1 MEAMSRGQPG
11 GEKHSQARPAF
22 QRNMFPSC
30 IALFIMKHSSA
41 RERIFPAKG
50 SRTMKSNHQGP
61 RESKSMWQSKS
72 HGQCPGC
79 ARLLRLGVVL
89 PLLFALGISAGWAAK
104 IVLKNGM
111 VIEGLI
117 LDEVPEEYI
126 VVRTSETELLLRWN
140 RVLSVDRE
148 TTHAVEEQLGDQML
162 RQGRLD
168 EALAYYRAAQ
178 KSKRAGPAILDKIN
192 QIKQQTEARDLAQYG
207 AEIRGIE
214 SMLNAGRYAEAQA
227 RLEML
232 RQAATLETVRERATT
247 LQARLHYLRAQRAM
261 DIIDYRTAQRELAKA
276 IELDPEFAPSHVEM
290 GDLFNRRQLGK
301 TNAIESYQRGLEL
314 GRAQLDL
321 REKNRI
327 RWNIAQLSQ
336 DLGLWRQTVEYC
348 KEIYDSNPRF
358 NPRLIELMMS
368 AFQRQATELS
378 EKQPEE
384 AVALLREALTYQPGE
399 TTIRFQLARLL
410 ADKGLFDEAY
420 REATELLNR
429 DERYPSAHYLAGNC
443 LIQQGKVLD
452 ARGHLLAE
460 IRLNPN
466 HYDSLCDLGEL
477 SVQGGD
483 ITAAETYF
491 SRAMEV
497 DPSRYRSLLGMAKVK
512 RRQGNRVEARQ
523 LVKRVLDVDPKN
535 RAANLEMGSVLKE
548 EKSYSEARK
557 FFDQV
562 IKDLDAEGDMLNPED
577 KQLLADALNRRGEIF
592 ILLEQPRTARNDF
605 EKALT
610 HSPNLGLTYFN
621 LGQSYLKEGGG
632 VEALKKAEEN
642 YKTARKLQPDS
653 PEFAQGLGILYHQH
667 MSQRET
673 NATRKRQYL
682 QLAIANYRDY
692 LKAGGADSEN
702 VKKWIE
708 ECGGTAEDK

>member
-1 MEAMSRGQPG
+1 MPRFDTRGTPCN
-11 GEKHSQARPAF
+11 AAPLWRW
-22 QRNMFPSC
+22 
-30 IALFIMKHSSA
+30 ALVMA
-41 RERIFPAKG
+41 
-50 SRTMKSNHQGP
+50 
-61 RESKSMWQSKS
+61 W
-72 HGQCPGC
+72 
-79 ARLLRLGVVL
+79 LL
-89 PLLFALGISAGWAAK
+89 PLGLSAAWAAK
-104 IVLKNGM
+104 VVLNNGM

-117 LDEVPEEYI
+117 VDEVPEEYI
-126 VVRTSETELLLRWN
+126 VVRTSEAELRLAWN
-140 RVLSVDRE
+140 RVRSVDRD
-148 TTHAVEEQLGDQML
+148 TTHAVEEQLGDQMM

-168 EALAYYRAAQ
+168 EALTFYRAAQ
-178 KSKRAGPAILDKIN
+178 KSRRAGPDILDKIN
-192 QIKQQTEARDLAQYG
+192 QIKQEAEARDLAQYG
-207 AEIRGIE
+207 AEIRAIE
-214 SMLNAGRYAEAQA
+214 SLLDSGKYNEAEGR
-227 RLEML
+227 LLIL
-232 RQAATLETVRERATT
+232 RQDATLETVRERATT
-247 LQARLHYLRAQRAM
+247 LQARVHYLRAQRAM
-261 DIIDYRTAQRELAKA
+261 DIIDYRTAQRELARA
-276 IELDPEFAPSHVEM
+276 IELDPEYAPAHVEM
-290 GDLFNRRQLGK
+290 GDLFHRRQMGK
-301 TNAIESYQRGLEL
+301 ANAIESYQRGLEL

-348 KEIYDSNPRF
+348 KEIYESNPRF
-358 NPRLIELMMS
+358 NPRLIELMM
-368 AFQRQATELS
+368 AAYQRLAAELS
-378 EKQPEE
+378 EKHYEE
-384 AVALLREALTYQPGE
+384 AAQLLRDALVYQPGE
-399 TTIRFQLARLL
+399 TGIRFQLARLL
-410 ADKGLFDEAY
+410 ADKGRFAEAY
-420 REATELLNR
+420 TEITELLAR

-443 LIQQGKVLD
+443 LIQQGRVLD
-452 ARGHLLAE
+452 ARRHLMAE

-466 HYDSLCDLGEL
+466 HFDSLCDLGEL
-477 SVQGGD
+477 SLQGGD
-483 ITAAETYF
+483 IAAAETNF

-497 DPSRYRSLLGMAKVK
+497 DSSRYRALLGMAKVK

-523 LVKRVLDVDPKN
+523 LAKRVLDVDPKN

-562 IKDLDAEGDMLNPED
+562 IKDLEAESDMLNPDD

-610 HSPNLGLTYFN
+610 YAPNLGLTYFN
-621 LGQSYLKEGGG
+621 IGQSYLKEGGG
-632 VEALKKAEEN
+632 IEALKNAEEN

-692 LKAGGADSEN
+692 LKAGGADSDN

-708 ECGGTAEDK
+708 ECGGNAEDK

>member
-1 MEAMSRGQPG
+1 MRRSTTDR
-11 GEKHSQARPAF
+11 H
-22 QRNMFPSC
+22 
-30 IALFIMKHSSA
+30 
-41 RERIFPAKG
+41 AKTILTLW
-50 SRTMKSNHQGP
+50 RT
-61 RESKSMWQSKS
+61 
-72 HGQCPGC
+72 
-79 ARLLRLGVVL
+79 AAAAA
-89 PLLFALGISAGWAAK
+89 LLFLLGISAAWAAK
-104 IVLKNGM
+104 VVLNNGM

-117 LDEVPEEYI
+117 VDEVPEEYI
-126 VVRTSETELLLRWN
+126 VVRTSEAELRLRWN
-140 RVLSVDRE
+140 RVRSVDRE
-148 TTHAVEEQLGDQML
+148 TTHAVEEQLGDQMF

-178 KSKRAGPAILDKIN
+178 KSKRASPTILDKIN

-207 AEIRGIE
+207 VEIREIE
-214 SMLNAGRYAEAQA
+214 SLLNTGRFAQAEA
-227 RLEML
+227 RLTTL
-232 RQAATLETVRERATT
+232 QHSATLETVRERTKT

-261 DIIDYRTAQRELAKA
+261 DIIDYRTAQRELARA
-276 IELDPEFAPSHVEM
+276 IELDPEYAPSHVEM

-301 TNAIESYQRGLEL
+301 ANAIESYQRGLEL
-314 GRAQLDL
+314 GREQLEL
-321 REKNRI
+321 PEKNRI

-336 DLGLWRQTVEYC
+336 DLGLWQQTVDYC
-348 KEIYDSNPRF
+348 REIYESNPRF
-358 NPRLIELMMS
+358 NPRLIELMMT
-368 AFQRQATELS
+368 AYQRLAAELADKEP
-378 EKQPEE
+378 EK
-384 AVALLREALTYQPGE
+384 AMNLLREAVTFQPGE
-399 TTIRFQLARLL
+399 TGIRFQLARLQ
-410 ADKGLFDEAY
+410 ASEGLFEESY
-420 REATELLNR
+420 KEVLELLAR
-429 DERYPSAHYLAGNC
+429 DERYPNAHYLAGNS

-452 ARGHLLAE
+452 ARQHLLAE
-460 IRLNPN
+460 IRLNPS
-466 HYDSLCDLGEL
+466 HFESLCDLGEL
-477 SVQGGD
+477 SLQGGD
-483 ITAAETYF
+483 IAAAETYF
-491 SRAMEV
+491 NRAMEV
-497 DPSRYRSLLGMAKVK
+497 DSARYRALLGMAKVK

-562 IKDLDAEGDMLNPED
+562 IKDLDAEGDMLSPED

-610 HSPNLGLTYFN
+610 YSPNLGLTYFN
-621 LGQSYLKEGGG
+621 IGQSYLKEGGG
-632 VEALKKAEEN
+632 IEALKKAEEN

-673 NATRKRQYL
+673 TPARKRHYM

-692 LKAGGADSEN
+692 LKAGGADSDN